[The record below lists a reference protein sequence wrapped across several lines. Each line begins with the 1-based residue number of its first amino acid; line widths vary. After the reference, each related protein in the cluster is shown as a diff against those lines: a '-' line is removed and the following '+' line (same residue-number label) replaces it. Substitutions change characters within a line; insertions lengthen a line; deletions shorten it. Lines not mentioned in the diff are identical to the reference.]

1 MKSIL
6 LLPIGNADPELA
18 EGLLAP
24 LAESFRAGVTVAA
37 SDLNLGEFFDP
48 QRVQYNSTDIIHHIS
63 TDHIASLP
71 ETENSDESTKILAVS
86 DGDLF
91 IPILTYVFGEAELG
105 GKVALVSYHRLQ
117 PERYGL
123 PPNGPLLVSRLEK
136 EALHELAHTYGLV
149 HCSSLECVMRMSTY
163 VEDIDL
169 KGASFCKN
177 CRDLLSRRS
186 SALRT

>member
-1 MKSIL
+1 VKSIL
-6 LLPIGNADPELA
+6 LLPIGNADTELA

-24 LAESFRAGVTVAA
+24 LAEAFRADVTVAT
-37 SDLNLGEFFDP
+37 SDLDLGEFFDP
-48 QRVQYNSTDIIHHIS
+48 QRVQYNSTDIILHIS

-71 ETENSDESTKILAVS
+71 EARNSDESRKILAVS

-105 GKVALVSYHRLQ
+105 GKVAVVSYHRLQ

-136 EALHELAHTYGLV
+136 EALHELGHTYGLV
-149 HCSSLECVMRMSTY
+149 HCSSQECVMRMSTS

-169 KGASFCKN
+169 KDASFCKI
-177 CRDLLSRRS
+177 CRDFLAPPS
-186 SALRT
+186 SSPRT

>member
-24 LAESFRAGVTVAA
+24 LAESFRADVTVAA

-105 GKVALVSYHRLQ
+105 GRW
-117 PERYGL
+117 PWCR
-123 PPNGPLLVSRLEK
+123 
-136 EALHELAHTYGLV
+136 TTD
-149 HCSSLECVMRMSTY
+149 SSPRGTVFPRTVLFLSP
-163 VEDIDL
+163 D
-169 KGASFCKN
+169 
-177 CRDLLSRRS
+177 SRRKHCMNS
-186 SALRT
+186 RIPMDSCTARVWSVSCACRHMLRIST